1 MIYLQ
6 SHTLKEL
13 IGRYYKQKPKEF
25 WFWKSSKS
33 ICIKKILDKI
43 CMTAWA
49 SSPTAWA
56 SRALKRFGC
65 LSGPECLSALS
76 RLSSLTLFQKS
87 ILNHL
92 KFKTKPI
99 LLIAQQSLICHKPNL
114 FRRTYDFL
122 VWWTITLDL
131 QWRVSHYLKRLL
143 LPNIKKGTK
152 LPTYK

>member
-1 MIYLQ
+1 MLAEAILVHGEIGYKFCWLLPSEDWIRRHQ
-6 SHTLKEL
+6 LGTRINVWQLEL
-13 IGRYYKQKPKEF
+13 AHPSLERLGR
-25 WFWKSSKS
+25 
-33 ICIKKILDKI
+33 LRG
-43 CMTAWA
+43 MA
-49 SSPTAWA
+49 
-56 SRALKRFGC
+56 C
-65 LSGPECLSALS
+65 LSGTECLSALS